1 MTRVLLLIPSR
12 TYRAHDFMEAARA
25 LSIDVV
31 VASPHRPALAPL
43 MDGRHLRLDFAKIHD
58 SVNAIVSFASE
69 HPLDAVVAVDDGG
82 TRLASVAGEAL
93 GLPHNPIGAVEAA
106 SNKALT
112 RAAFQRAGLR
122 TPAFQ
127 LVPIDQDPLTL
138 ASAPRYP
145 CVVKP
150 LDLSG
155 SQGVI
160 RVDDEASLPAVF
172 ERVAAIVRS
181 CAPGHPPFL
190 LIEDF
195 IPGREVAVE
204 GLLRRGRLEV
214 LAIFDKPDPLDGPFF
229 EETIYVTPSRLE
241 GERQDEIAKT
251 TAAATDALGLV
262 EGPIHAELRIS
273 DGEMTVLEVAPRS
286 IGGLCAR
293 TLRFGAAISLEAL
306 ILRHATGLPIPDH
319 RLEARAAGVMML
331 PIRAAGRLESVD
343 GQDAARRV
351 PEIEDLIVTIPP
363 GERLV
368 PLPEGDRYLGF
379 LFARGGQPSTVEAA
393 LRDAYSRL
401 TVVAHD

>member
-1 MTRVLLLIPSR
+1 MARVLLLIPSR

-25 LSIDVV
+25 LTIDVV

-43 MDGRHLRLDFAKIHD
+43 MNGRHLRLDFEKIND
-58 SVNAIVSFASE
+58 SVEAILSFASE
-69 HPLDAVVAVDDGG
+69 HSLEAVLAVDDGG
-82 TRLASVAGEAL
+82 TRLASAAGKAL
-93 GLPHNPIGAVEAA
+93 ALPHNPIKAVEAA
-106 SNKALT
+106 SNKALA

-122 TPAFQ
+122 TPAFEV
-127 LVPIDQDPLTL
+127 VPIEQDPSTL
-138 ASAPRYP
+138 APRLTYP

-160 RVDDEASLPAVF
+160 RVDDEAGLPAVF

-181 CAPGHPPFL
+181 CTRDGRSQL

-204 GLLRRGRLEV
+204 GLLRGGRLEV

-241 GERQDEIAKT
+241 DELQRSIEHT
-251 TAAATDALGLV
+251 TASATAALGLV
-262 EGPIHAELRIS
+262 EGPIHAELRID
-273 DGEMTVLEVAPRS
+273 DGKVTALEVAPRS

-293 TLRFGAAISLEAL
+293 TLRFGAGMSLEEL
-306 ILRHATGLPIPDH
+306 ILRHAAGLPMPEH
-319 RLEARAAGVMML
+319 QLEARAAGVMML
-331 PIRAAGRLESVD
+331 PIRAAGRLESVK
-343 GQDAARRV
+343 GQEAARRV
-351 PEIEDLIVTIPP
+351 PEIEDLVLTIPP

-379 LFARGGQPSTVEAA
+379 LFARGRQPSTVEAA

-401 TVVAHD
+401 SVVTHD

>member
-1 MTRVLLLIPSR
+1 
-12 TYRAHDFMEAARA
+12 MEAARA
-25 LSIDVV
+25 LSIEVV

-43 MDGRHLRLDFAKIHD
+43 MEGRLLRLDFEKIHD
-58 SVNAIVSFASE
+58 SVASIVSFASK
-69 HPLDAVVAVDDGG
+69 HLLDAVVAVDDGG
-82 TRLASVAGEAL
+82 TRLASAAGAAL
-93 GLPHNPIGAVEAA
+93 GLPHNPVAAVEAA
-106 SNKALT
+106 SNKALA
-112 RAAFQRAGLR
+112 RAAFRRAGLR
-122 TPAFQ
+122 TPGFQ
-127 LVPIDQDPLTL
+127 VLSIDRDPTTL
-138 ASAPRYP
+138 ASALRYP

-160 RVDDEASLPAVF
+160 RADDESSLPAVF

-181 CAPGHPPFL
+181 CARDTHSYL

-204 GLLRRGRLEV
+204 GLLRSGRLEV

-229 EETIYVTPSRLE
+229 EETIYVTPSRLGRE
-241 GERQDEIAKT
+241 WQDSIAQT
-251 TAAATDALGLV
+251 TASATGALGLV

-273 DGEMTVLEVAPRS
+273 DGDLTVLEVAPRS

-293 TLRFGAAISLEAL
+293 TLRFGAGMSLEEV
-306 ILRHATGLPIPDH
+306 ILRHAAGLPMPDH
-319 RLEARAAGVMML
+319 QLEARAAGVMML
-331 PIRAAGRLESVD
+331 PIRAAGSLESVN
-343 GQDAARRV
+343 GQEAARRV
-351 PEIEDLIVTIPP
+351 PEIEDLVLTIPP

-379 LFARGGQPSTVEAA
+379 LFARGRQPSSVEAA

-401 TVVAHD
+401 TVVTHD